1 VNTAPE
7 RPVCTQVAPKLL
19 RTLRCAA
26 AIALAGRL
34 IRVHGPAHARGRDQQ
49 EHAIPTAVSGPQAGG
64 RPAGRRP
71 ADGCRAW
78 PAGGPQT
85 GAGLGR
91 PAVAPDPHDPAA
103 TPHPSGPTPPLARPS
118 LTVRAC
124 AQDTW
129 PGGGPE
135 NQYDKVLL
143 YIRIAPVDRIK

>member
-1 VNTAPE
+1 VSG
-7 RPVCTQVAPKLL
+7 
-19 RTLRCAA
+19 
-26 AIALAGRL
+26 LAGR
-34 IRVHGPAHARGRDQQ
+34 RA
-49 EHAIPTAVSGPQAGG
+49 
-64 RPAGRRP
+64 

-103 TPHPSGPTPPLARPS
+103 TPHPSGPTPPLARPGLS
-118 LTVRAC
+118 VRAC

-143 YIRIAPVDRIK
+143 YIRIAPADRIKWNADRLEAIMTSRKAYAAVERETVR